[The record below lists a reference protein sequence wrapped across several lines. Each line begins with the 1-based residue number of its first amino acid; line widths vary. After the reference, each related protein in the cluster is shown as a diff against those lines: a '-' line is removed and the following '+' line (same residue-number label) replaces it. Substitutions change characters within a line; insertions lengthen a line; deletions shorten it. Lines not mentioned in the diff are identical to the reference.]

1 MDPGARVKRLTVLFA
16 LAGAIG
22 CAGNRDPDIALLA
35 SSSDQIIWEAA
46 QEAATSRNW
55 EAARQYFRRIIDGF
69 PQSQYGPGARL
80 GLADSY
86 FIQGGVGNEIL
97 AVATYREFLTLYP
110 SHPKADYAQF
120 MLAESQFAQTHS
132 PDRDQTPTELALDEY
147 NRLLDLYPSSPYIEA
162 SRARIQACRQSLARS
177 NFLVGLFYQRTR
189 KIPRAAI
196 TRFNIVLDKYPDYEG
211 LDEVLFRISRA
222 YVDLG
227 RPAEAIPHLNRLFEV
242 YPESE
247 FSDDAQELMEA
258 IPTEPEAATA
268 RTAAGP
274 PQG

>member
-1 MDPGARVKRLTVLFA
+1 MRRLSVLLMLVA
-16 LAGAIG
+16 ASG
-22 CAGNRDPDIALLA
+22 CASNRDPDIALLA

-46 QEAATSRNW
+46 QEAATSKNW

-110 SHPKADYAQF
+110 SHPRADYAQF

-132 PDRDQTPTELALDEY
+132 PDRDQTPTEAALDEF
-147 NRLLDLYPSSPYIEA
+147 NRLLDLYPNSPYIESA
-162 SRARIQACRQSLARS
+162 RGRIQACRQSLARS
-177 NFLVGLFYQRTR
+177 NFLVGMFYQRTR

-196 TRFNIVLDKYPDYEG
+196 TRFNIILDKYPDFEG

-222 YVDLG
+222 YIDLG

-242 YPESE
+242 YPNSE
-247 FSDDAQELMEA
+247 FVGQAQELMDA
-258 IPTEPEAATA
+258 IPPEPAPATA
-268 RTAAGP
+268 LASSVGGP
-274 PQG
+274 GLK

>member
-1 MDPGARVKRLTVLFA
+1 VRRPLA
-16 LAGAIG
+16 LLLLASSVG

-46 QEAATSRNW
+46 QEAAQSRNW

-86 FIQGGVGNEIL
+86 FTQGGVGNEIL

-110 SHPKADYAQF
+110 SHPRADYAQF

-132 PDRDQTPTELALDEY
+132 PDRDQTPTRLALEEY
-147 NRLLDLYPSSPYIEA
+147 NRLLDLHPSSPYIET
-162 SRARIQACRQSLARS
+162 SRARIKACRQSLARS
-177 NFLVGLFYQRTR
+177 NFLVGVFYQRTR

-196 TRFNIVLDKYPDYEG
+196 TRFNIVLDSYPDYEG
-211 LDEVLFRISRA
+211 LDEVLYRIAQA
-222 YVDLG
+222 YVELG
-227 RPAEAIPHLNRLFEV
+227 RPAEAVPHLNHLFEV

-247 FSDDAQELMEA
+247 WAEDAQELMEA
-258 IPTEPEAATA
+258 IPTEPAADAA
-268 RTAAGP
+268 RTASRNGT
-274 PQG
+274 GLK

>member
-1 MDPGARVKRLTVLFA
+1 MRRLVPLLLIA
-16 LAGAIG
+16 LVPAGAS
-22 CAGNRDPDIALLA
+22 NRDPDLALLA

-46 QEAATSRNW
+46 QKAANDHNW

-80 GLADSY
+80 GMADSY
-86 FIQGGVGNEIL
+86 FTESGVANEIL

-132 PDRDQTPTELALDEY
+132 ADRDQTPTEAALDEY
-147 NRLLDLYPSSPYIEA
+147 NRLLDNYPESPYIES
-162 SRARIQACRQSLARS
+162 SRSRIMACRQSLARS
-177 NFLVGLFYQRTR
+177 NYLVGVFYQRTR
-189 KIPRAAI
+189 RIPRAAI
-196 TRFNIVLDKYPDYEG
+196 TRFKIVLDDYPDFED
-211 LDEVLFRISRA
+211 LDEVLYRISQA

-242 YPESE
+242 YPESRYT
-247 FSDDAQELMEA
+247 DDAHDLLNQ
-258 IPTEPEAATA
+258 IPTEPEGA
-268 RTAAGP
+268 RTASQQPAGLK
-274 PQG
+274 

>member
-1 MDPGARVKRLTVLFA
+1 MDPGHALKRLIVLA
-16 LAGAIG
+16 LVGGVAG

-46 QEAATSRNW
+46 QEAAAERNW

-86 FIQGGVGNEIL
+86 FVEGGLGNEIL

-110 SHPKADYAQF
+110 SHPRADYAQF

-132 PDRDQTPTELALDEY
+132 PDRDQTPTELALEEY
-147 NRLLDLYPSSPYIEA
+147 NRLLDLHPDSPYIETA
-162 SRARIQACRQSLARS
+162 RARIKACRQSLAES
-177 NFLVGLFYQRTR
+177 NFLVGVFYQRTR

-196 TRFNIVLDKYPDYEG
+196 TRFQIVLDDYPDYEG
-211 LDEVLFRISRA
+211 LDEVLYRISQA
-222 YVDLG
+222 FVDLG

-242 YPESE
+242 YPQSE
-247 FSDDAQELMEA
+247 YADDAQELMDA
-258 IPTEPEAATA
+258 IPTEPEEA
-268 RTAAGP
+268 RTASRSDEGLK
-274 PQG
+274 